1 MRQLIQFIQEHWIL
15 SVTVGVSVIV
25 VVIGAILVQ
34 INRSPNGLEA
44 NNADKIYS
52 FFNDWSATLG
62 AAATILLAI
71 IALSTI
77 LHTSRQ
83 VKLMTQ
89 QRRDSIRPF
98 LQLDRIWPV
107 LHQTAITQFV
117 PPLQLKNPQIRYII
131 SPSMQVD
138 ISNLGSG
145 AAVRL
150 NIFGYVVLELTN
162 TTTNERFL
170 RTFHFELPKQ
180 GGDQY
185 IEPKKD
191 KPRTI
196 ELDFSHHEVPDS
208 TKAAGIAEYSL
219 TYYDVDGNLFRERRF
234 HQLVEEAYLREI
246 DGSVTMPG
254 DLDYPEELL
263 SPPS

>member
-1 MRQLIQFIQEHWIL
+1 MWQFVREHWIL
-15 SVTVGVSVIV
+15 SATVSVL
-25 VVIGAILVQ
+25 VIGVFVGASVVQ
-34 INRSPNGLEA
+34 INRSIDGIEGNW
-44 NNADKIYS
+44 ADHVFS
-52 FFNDWSATLG
+52 FFNDWAATLG
-62 AAATILLAI
+62 AAATVILAV

-89 QRRDSIRPF
+89 QRHDSIRPF
-98 LQLDRIWPV
+98 LQIDKIWPV
-107 LHQTAITQFV
+107 LHRTAITQFV
-117 PPLQLKNPQIRYII
+117 PPLKLKNPQIGYII

-162 TTTNERFL
+162 TTTNERFP
-170 RTFHFELPKQ
+170 RRFHFKLPKL

-185 IEPKKD
+185 IEPIKD

-196 ELDFSHHEVPDS
+196 TLDFSCYDVPDS
-208 TKAAGIAEYSL
+208 TNAAGIAEFSL
-219 TYYDVDGNLFRERRF
+219 TYYDIDGNFFPERRF
-234 HQLVEEAYLREI
+234 HQLPEDAYLREI
-246 DGSVTMPG
+246 DGSETMPG
-254 DLDYPEELL
+254 DLDYPQELL
-263 SPPS
+263 SPA